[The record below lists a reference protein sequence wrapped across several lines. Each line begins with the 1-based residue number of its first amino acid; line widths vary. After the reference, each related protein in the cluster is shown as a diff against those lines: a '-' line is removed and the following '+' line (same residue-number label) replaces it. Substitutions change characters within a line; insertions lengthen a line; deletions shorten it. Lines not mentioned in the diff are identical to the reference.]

1 MEDEEFEDE
10 NAPVTFNAGLIAV
23 VRISDQSISWFWL
36 EDRIGAFIEK
46 KMGVGQDIIREILLD
61 LEPDFVPYEGEIFV
75 HFPINEAVK
84 RYIKIVN

>member
-61 LEPDFVPYEGEIFV
+61 VEPRYVPYEGEVFV
-75 HFPINEAVK
+75 YFPVNEAVK
-84 RYIKIVN
+84 QFIKVVN